1 MQLYSSSG
9 ISDTV
14 KHTREREDEIR
25 EEGRQVSASIMA
37 TIDEVCLILAFK
49 LMKEASELVEIKLDS
64 LTIQDK
70 NLQLALAKAQSLCDG
85 SISV

>member
-14 KHTREREDEIR
+14 KRTKEREDEIC

-37 TIDEVCLILAFK
+37 TFDEVCLILA
-49 LMKEASELVEIKLDS
+49 SELEEIKLDS

>member
-14 KHTREREDEIR
+14 KRTKEREDEIR

-37 TIDEVCLILAFK
+37 TFDELCLILAFK
-49 LMKEASELVEIKLDS
+49 LMKEASEYVEIKLDS
-64 LTIQDK
+64 LAIQDK
-70 NLQLALAKAQSLCDG
+70 NL
-85 SISV
+85 

>member
-1 MQLYSSSG
+1 MRS
-9 ISDTV
+9 
-14 KHTREREDEIR
+14 TRK
-25 EEGRQVSASIMA
+25 EGKSLLASWPPL
-37 TIDEVCLILAFK
+37 TKCLILAFK

-64 LTIQDK
+64 LAIQDK